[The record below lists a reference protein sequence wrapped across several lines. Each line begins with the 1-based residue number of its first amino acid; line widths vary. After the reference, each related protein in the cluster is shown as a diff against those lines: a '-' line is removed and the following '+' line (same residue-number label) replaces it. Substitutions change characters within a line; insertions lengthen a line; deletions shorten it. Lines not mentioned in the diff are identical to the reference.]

1 MKRVFISKKR
11 VFASRRVFNSEHAPV
26 AGLALLLALGCAA
39 VAPFDARAQSGVQPR
54 AAAQASDRET
64 ESKDAAPD
72 AAKASEARALYEEA
86 AQYAQRKFD
95 EFRKAETPFDRT
107 LEQKTLQ
114 EQKDLALQNVAR
126 LAVRGPLHGT
136 DLYYAGLLYALAG
149 RGEGALDSMRRFLAD
164 TSAAPPTD
172 LKQRARAVA
181 AQQAAQLGLM
191 EEAERTLAA
200 YARGEPRTT
209 ADLHRMNLVLAA
221 AYVKKKDFAHAAVR
235 AGDAYA
241 AALEYARAGAANPS
255 QRDATIFGAGN
266 FYANLLLKSNRRAE
280 GLRVIQEMRA
290 RAVAFPSAR
299 LYGQATEL
307 LLEQGEE
314 FGVPPEVAGVEPAA
328 SPEISVA
335 EWIGQQPVSLASL
348 RGRVVLLD
356 FWATWCTFCV
366 KTMPRL
372 NALQQKY
379 KDRGLVILGLNEF
392 EGNIEGRDA
401 THAQELEY
409 FRQFKRRMN
418 VAYGFGVSGDDENSR
433 LYGVSGLPTAVLI
446 DRRGRVR
453 FITIGASDEEA
464 DLLKKMIAKLLD
476 EQP

>member
-1 MKRVFISKKR
+1 M
-11 VFASRRVFNSEHAPV
+11 
-26 AGLALLLALGCAA
+26 LALLVALCCV
-39 VAPFDARAQSGVQPR
+39 VASRHDARAQSGVQPR
-54 AAAQASDRET
+54 TSAPAPEREGASR
-64 ESKDAAPD
+64 DAATD

-95 EFRKAETPFDRT
+95 EFRKSETPFDRT
-107 LEQKTLQ
+107 LEAKTLQ

-126 LAVRGPLHGT
+126 LAVRGPLRGT

-149 RGEGALDSMRRFLAD
+149 KGEGALDSMRSFLAD
-164 TSAAPPTD
+164 TSAAPAD
-172 LKQRARAVA
+172 LKQHARAVA
-181 AQQAAQLGLM
+181 AQQAAQLGLL

-200 YARGEPRTT
+200 YAAGEPRTM
-209 ADLHRMNLVLAA
+209 ADLHRMNLILAA
-221 AYVKKKDFAHAAVR
+221 AYLKKKDFAHAATR

-241 AALEYARAGAANPS
+241 AALEYARTAGAANPS

-266 FYANLLLKSNRRAE
+266 AYANLLVKSNRRPEAI
-280 GLRVIQEMRA
+280 RVIQEMRA
-290 RAVAFPSAR
+290 RAVALPSAR

-314 FGVPPEVAGVEPAA
+314 FGVPPEVAGIEPAA
-328 SPEISVA
+328 SPELKVA

-372 NALQQKY
+372 SALQQKY
-379 KDRGLVILGLNEF
+379 KDHGLVILGINEF

-401 THAQELEY
+401 TQAQELEY

-418 VAYGFGVSGDDENSR
+418 VAYGFGVATDGENSR

-464 DLLKKMIAKLLD
+464 VLLKKMISKLLD
-476 EQP
+476 ERE